1 MREKNLVETEI
12 LIQQLDTENAHLRK
26 MLNIPHELFS
36 LDADEVKKQEA
47 EKKKNVLKS
56 IDDRLKA
63 AEKKIAK
70 KQTAAEIYY

>member
-1 MREKNLVETEI
+1 
-12 LIQQLDTENAHLRK
+12 
-26 MLNIPHELFS
+26 MLMIPDELFN
-36 LDADEVKKQEA
+36 LDADEVKQREA

-70 KQTAAEIYY
+70 K

>member
-1 MREKNLVETEI
+1 M
-12 LIQQLDTENAHLRK
+12 
-26 MLNIPHELFS
+26 IPDELFN
-36 LDADEVKKQEA
+36 LDADEVKQREA

-70 KQTAAEIYY
+70 K

>member
-1 MREKNLVETEI
+1 M
-12 LIQQLDTENAHLRK
+12 
-26 MLNIPHELFS
+26 IPDELFS
-36 LDADEVKKQEA
+36 LSDEEVKRLEA

-70 KQTAAEIYY
+70 K

>member
-1 MREKNLVETEI
+1 M
-12 LIQQLDTENAHLRK
+12 
-26 MLNIPHELFS
+26 IPDELFN
-36 LDADEVKKQEA
+36 LDADEVKRQEA

-70 KQTAAEIYY
+70 K

>member
-1 MREKNLVETEI
+1 
-12 LIQQLDTENAHLRK
+12 
-26 MLNIPHELFS
+26 MLMIPDELFS
-36 LDADEVKKQEA
+36 LSEEEVKRNEA

-70 KQTAAEIYY
+70 K